1 MRKRIGKRWVAI
13 AIFGGL
19 FVALFAIVGVAVGI
33 GHPSVPAGDVAVV
46 EDAPDGTVT
55 MADFQASLK
64 QTAARQGL
72 SKPPKPSDP
81 QYATLRDQAMANVLL
96 SRWIPAEAAERGIS
110 VSNTEVS
117 NQLQQLQKQ
126 QFGGKKQFQQYIKQA
141 GYTPRQAREQVELS
155 MLATQIQRDLVPQ
168 TPTVPESE
176 ISNYYEANKA
186 QFSQPETRDVRQIL
200 NKDKAKVEQAKA
212 QLEKDDSAKSW
223 DKVAAKYS
231 TDKATKTN
239 GGLRQGVAQG
249 QGDPALDK
257 QIFAAAQGQLVGP
270 FKAQNG
276 YYLIE
281 VEKVTPASTTPL
293 DKVSSQIK
301 QQLGQGLQQEI
312 LTNFQ
317 NRFVDKWTERTFC
330 ASGYVT
336 DRCANFTPQDACNG
350 DDSGESGNLDKT
362 GCDAFVPSE
371 APVAPGSATVFP
383 GQPAQGT
390 AQGPVQAGGTTA
402 SAQPGV
408 IGPSGAPQL
417 PPGAAPQTTP
427 PSG

>member
-1 MRKRIGKRWVAI
+1 
-13 AIFGGL
+13 
-19 FVALFAIVGVAVGI
+19 
-33 GHPSVPAGDVAVV
+33 
-46 EDAPDGTVT
+46 
-55 MADFQASLK
+55 
-64 QTAARQGL
+64 
-72 SKPPKPSDP
+72 
-81 QYATLRDQAMANVLL
+81 MANVLL
-96 SRWIPAEAAERGIS
+96 SRWIPGEAAERGIS

-126 QFGGKKQFQQYIKQA
+126 QFGGKKQFQRYIKQA

-155 MLATQIQRDLVPQ
+155 MIADQIQRDLVPQ
-168 TPTVPESE
+168 TPTISESE

-212 QLEKDDSAKSW
+212 QLEQDDSAKSW

-249 QGDPALDK
+249 QGDPAVDK

-317 NRFVDKWTERTFC
+317 NKFVDKWTGRTFC
-330 ASGYVT
+330 ATGYVT

-350 DDSGESGNLDKT
+350 DDSGESGNLDKA

-371 APVAPGSATVFP
+371 APVAPGRATVFP
-383 GQPAQGT
+383 GQPAQGI
-390 AQGPVQAGGTTA
+390 AQGPIQAGGTTT
-402 SAQPGV
+402 SAPPGV
-408 IGPSGAPQL
+408 IGPSGAPPL
-417 PPGAAPQTTP
+417 PPGAAPQTAP